1 MMGNS
6 ISLTLYADV
15 CYRKAEMLF
24 FGFFPQVLG
33 MFQWSDCSHFVVPD
47 LQGNEMI
54 ACSCCFLFVGD
65 DCR

>member
-1 MMGNS
+1 
-6 ISLTLYADV
+6 
-15 CYRKAEMLF
+15 MLF
-24 FGFFPQVLG
+24 LVVFFFQVLG

-47 LQGNEMI
+47 PQGNEMI